1 MNNSERLFNDRQ
13 NRSASTPLVRSLSNT
28 LKQFSIL
35 ILTAVW
41 IVSLGACG
49 GSALDDS
56 RPSEKDRVEVAGM
69 RLDLIEQAAQYAG
82 GAGIVTRGDKTIYR
96 WGDQTKRY
104 DLKSTTK
111 SFGSIALGLAVKDGL
126 VDLNAPVVEQ
136 FPELGIPPEI
146 NGAAGWVDD
155 ITYLHLATHT
165 AGFDKP
171 GGYEPLLYKPGSSWA
186 YSDGG
191 ANWLADTLTHLYRRD
206 LKEIL
211 FERVFGPLGIT
222 AKDLTWRE
230 NHYRESRLNGIPR
243 REFGSGISANVAA
256 LAKIGL
262 LFLRGGQ
269 WHEKQILPRAYVEL
283 VRRPISSLSNLTV
296 ENDPQHRFA
305 GAPRHYGLLWWNNG
319 DGAIENVPTDAF
331 WSWGL
336 YDSLIVVIPS
346 LDIVV
351 ARAGETIVGERS
363 PSDYLVLGPF
373 FRSIVASVN
382 NGAPYPN
389 SPVIANIIW
398 DGAASIIRK
407 ASGGD
412 NWPLTWA
419 NDDRLYT
426 AYGDGSGFEPQLDIK
441 LSLGFARVEGNPP
454 NFTAENIRSSGEQ
467 RGNGQA
473 GKKASGML
481 MVNGVLYM
489 WVRNANQSG
498 EGSQLAW
505 SFDLGKTWHWNK
517 WLFDW
522 FGYCTFV
529 NFGRNYEDA
538 RDGYIYTV
546 SHDASSAYKRADCF
560 VLMRV
565 PYEKVLDR
573 KAYEFF
579 KDVDQNERPV
589 WTKNIEER
597 GAVFKDTGRCYRSGI
612 SFNPY
617 LRRYIWW
624 QAKFAEG
631 INGRL
636 ESKSFGVFDAPE
648 PWGPWTTVYYTEKWD
663 VTTGET
669 GSFPPKWMSE
679 DGKTMHLVFSGNDSF
694 SVRKATLSLF
704 LQEVR

>member
-13 NRSASTPLVRSLSNT
+13 NRSASTPLVRSLSDT
-28 LKQFSIL
+28 LKRFSIFIL
-35 ILTAVW
+35 IAVW
-41 IVSLGACG
+41 IVSIGACG
-49 GSALDDS
+49 GSTLDNS
-56 RPSEKDRVEVAGM
+56 RKSKDRMEVAGM

-82 GAGIVTRGDKTIYR
+82 GAGIVMRGDKTVYR
-96 WGDQTKRY
+96 WGDQTKLY

-111 SFGSIALGLAVKDGL
+111 SIGSIALGLAVKDGL

-136 FPELGIPPEI
+136 FSDLGIPPEK
-146 NGAAGWVDD
+146 NAATGWIDD
-155 ITYLHLATHT
+155 ITYLHLATHS
-165 AGFDKP
+165 AGFNKP

-191 ANWLADTLTHLYRRD
+191 ANWLADALTHVYRRD
-206 LKEIL
+206 LKDVL

-222 AKDLTWRE
+222 AQDLTWRE

-243 REFGSGISANVAA
+243 REFGSGISANVEA

-262 LFLRGGQ
+262 LFLRSGKWQGD
-269 WHEKQILPRAYVEL
+269 EILPRTYVEL
-283 VRRPISSLSNLTV
+283 VRRPIGSVSNLTV
-296 ENDPQHRFA
+296 ENDSQRRFA
-305 GAPRHYGLLWWNNG
+305 GASRHYGLLWWNNG

-331 WSWGL
+331 WAWGL

-351 ARAGETIVGERS
+351 ARAGETIAGKRS
-363 PSDYLVLGPF
+363 PSNYLVLGPF
-373 FRSIVASVN
+373 YRSIVASVN

-389 SPVIANIIW
+389 SPVISNIIW
-398 DGAASIIRK
+398 DDVASIIRK
-407 ASGGD
+407 ASGSD
-412 NWPLTWA
+412 NWPITWA
-419 NDDRLYT
+419 IDDRLYT
-426 AYGDGSGFEPQLDIK
+426 AYGDGKGFEPHVESK
-441 LSLGFARVEGNPP
+441 LSLGFGRVEGTPP
-454 NFTAENIRSSGEQ
+454 DFSMENIRSSGEQ
-467 RGNGQA
+467 KGDGRS

-505 SFDLGKTWHWNK
+505 SFDSGKTWQWNQ
-517 WLFDW
+517 WVFER

-529 NFGRNYEDA
+529 NFGRNYDNA
-538 RDGYIYTV
+538 RDDYIYTV
-546 SHDASSAYKRADCF
+546 SHDAPSAYKRSDRF

-565 PYEKVLDR
+565 PIKEVSER
-573 KAYEFF
+573 TSYEFF
-579 KDVDQNERPV
+579 KELDENNKPV
-589 WTKNIEER
+589 WTKKIEDR
-597 GAVFKDTGRCYRSGI
+597 GAVFTDAGRCYRSGI
-612 SFNPY
+612 SFNPQ

-631 INGRL
+631 VDGRY

-648 PWGPWTTVYYTEKWD
+648 PWGPWTAVYFTEQWD

-669 GSFPPKWMSE
+669 GNFPTKWMSE
-679 DGKTMHLVFSGNDSF
+679 DGKTMHLVFSGDDSF

-704 LQEVR
+704 PPDIK